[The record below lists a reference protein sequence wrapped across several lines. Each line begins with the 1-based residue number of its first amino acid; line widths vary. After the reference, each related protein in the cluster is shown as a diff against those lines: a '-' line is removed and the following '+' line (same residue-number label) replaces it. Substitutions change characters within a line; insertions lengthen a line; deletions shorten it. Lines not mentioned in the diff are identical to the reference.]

1 MKLHEKLQFVYDFIK
16 KMLQDEYLNVY
27 IWYFEPT
34 KLKKKIRKKQIKVT
48 NEYYNNNVLNTNRF
62 V

>member
-1 MKLHEKLQFVYDFIK
+1 
-16 KMLQDEYLNVY
+16 MLQDEYLNVY
-27 IWYFEPT
+27 APGICEPT
-34 KLKKKIRKKQIKVT
+34 KVKKEKIRKKQIKVT